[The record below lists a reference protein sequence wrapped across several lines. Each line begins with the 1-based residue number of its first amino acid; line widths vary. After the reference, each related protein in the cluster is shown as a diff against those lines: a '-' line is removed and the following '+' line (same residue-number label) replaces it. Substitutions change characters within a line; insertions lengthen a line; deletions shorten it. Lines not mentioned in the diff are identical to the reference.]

1 MAVINQAMRT
11 HVIICLITHMVL
23 SVLSV
28 SANKIDQPISF
39 NHDRS
44 VSTNKNHDRKLLLSL
59 PESEYGG
66 QDTDPVCR
74 KKNPALCYGTGGYPN
89 YFESAQLALTNWA
102 RMDHVDYKA
111 KWKNTYSC
119 DTFFRPPVTWET
131 ELNQA
136 ARFQSY
142 MLGKSDC
149 DFQHDTCSKYCHLF
163 GGKCGTTERIAAYAT
178 QRGQENIAAGGTYPN
193 PVRVT
198 DGWLKSVGHC
208 QGFFSDATRL
218 GVGYQKTNTGNYHH
232 YWTQNFGRGS
242 AKYSSLKI
250 PSGSH
255 IHGYPTTEQTTFF
268 VSYYN
273 PGGRAPTK
281 VTAVIGGKEYS
292 LTTKGRVK
300 TAATY
305 SIAINTP
312 SCDAYHFLI
321 SADGVSHRHPVSTDY
336 KTYGTPSCAE
346 PLVHPKGS
354 SKPTPTNE
362 VTLTMALDGLCKSS
376 FIGIKGQ
383 WKSSYTSSKCKCDCM
398 KQNPCG
404 IVKCVD
410 NDRSR
415 NCRIRTGHANQ
426 CICGWAKNLKAK
438 DGTPCGTGK
447 MCLAGKCSARPSSHS
462 VAALVDPD
470 KVSGASTNTNTS
482 TSTSTIANTASPAFT
497 LATLAILLPIIAAV
511 GN

>member
-59 PESEYGG
+59 PVLEYGG

-74 KKNPALCYGTGGYPN
+74 QKNPALCEQTGGYPN

-102 RMDHVDYKA
+102 RMDPADYQA
-111 KWKNTYSC
+111 KWQNTYSC
-119 DTFFRPPVTWET
+119 NTKKLPPVTWET

-142 MLGKSDC
+142 MLGKPDC
-149 DFQHDTCSKYCHLF
+149 DFQHVTCSKYCHLF
-163 GGKCGTTERIAAYAT
+163 GGCGTKERIAAYAT
-178 QRGQENIAAGGTYPN
+178 HRGNENIAAGQSN
-193 PVRVT
+193 PVSVT
-198 DGWLKSVGHC
+198 NGWLKSEGHC
-208 QGFFSDATRL
+208 QGFFSDKHTRL
-218 GVGYQKTNTGNYHH
+218 GVGYQKTNTGPYYH
-232 YWTQNFGRGS
+232 YWTMNFGKRS

-255 IHGYPTTEQTTFF
+255 IHGYPTNGQTTFF

-273 PGGRAPTK
+273 PGGRAPTE

-292 LTTKGRVK
+292 LATTSRVSATAK
-300 TAATY
+300 TY
-305 SIAINTP
+305 FIAIDTP
-312 SCDAYHFLI
+312 SCVAYHFLI
-321 SADGVSHRHPVSTDY
+321 SADRGSHRHPVSTDY
-336 KTYGTPSCAE
+336 KTYGTSSCPE

-362 VTLTMALDGLCKSS
+362 VTMALDGLCKSS
-376 FIGIKGQ
+376 FAAAGIKGQ

-404 IVKCVD
+404 IVRCVD
-410 NDRSR
+410 NDRSS
-415 NCRIRTGHANQ
+415 NCNVRTGHANQ
-426 CICGWAKNLKAK
+426 CICSFANKLNAK

-482 TSTSTIANTASPAFT
+482 TSTITITSTASPAFT